1 MKRSN
6 PRKMRLIIA
15 AIAATFLISCQEET
29 PKNAGAAATN
39 VPDTVPGFVLHDTNI
54 QKNIE
59 LPAELLPYEQAD
71 LFAKVQGYVKEL
83 KVDMGDKV
91 RRGQTLAVIEAP
103 ELQTKYAEFQSSL
116 QAAKAKYMSS
126 ADVYQRLSK
135 AAQAKTPGIVAP
147 VDLER
152 SRNQYL
158 ADSASYEASRQL
170 ARSYKEVAGYLVL
183 QAPFDGIITARNAD
197 RGTLVGNN
205 QSILT
210 IQHNNKLRLRVAV
223 PELYVSST
231 DVTKTA
237 SFRVDAYPTQLFQ
250 ATLTRKSESINPQTR
265 TELWEYVYDNSSHA
279 LKTGSFAYVKVGFQ
293 RNKNSFIVPPTAVVT
308 NQERKFV
315 IKVQDG
321 KAVWVDVRQGL
332 STDKG
337 IEVFGDLNNND
348 TLVTRATDER
358 KPGSTAFWKVGG

>member
-1 MKRSN
+1 MKY
-6 PRKMRLIIA
+6 LIVAVGMLSFIA
-15 AIAATFLISCQEET
+15 CENNSHPTATAS
-29 PKNAGAAATN
+29 PANS
-39 VPDTVPGFVLHDTNI
+39 PDTVPVVVLHDINVT
-54 QKNIE
+54 KSIE
-59 LPAELLPYEQAD
+59 LPAELLPYEQAE
-71 LFAKVQGYVKEL
+71 LFARVQGYIKDL

-91 RRGQTLAVIEAP
+91 RKGQTLALIEAP

-135 AAQAKTPGIVAP
+135 AAQAETPGIVAP

-170 ARSYKEVAGYLVL
+170 ARSYKEVAGYLIL
-183 QAPFDGIITARNAD
+183 QAPFDGVITARNAD
-197 RGTLVGNN
+197 RGTLVGNS

-223 PELYVSST
+223 PELYVASGA
-231 DVTKTA
+231 VTKTA
-237 SFRVDAYPTQLFQ
+237 DFRVDAFPNKLFQ
-250 ATLTRKSESINPQTR
+250 ASLTRKSESIDPKTR
-265 TELWEYVYDNSSHA
+265 TELWEYVYDNNNHD
-279 LKTGSFAYVKVGFQ
+279 LKTGSFAYVKVGLQ
-293 RNKNSFIVPPTAVVT
+293 RSGNSFVIPPTAMVT

-315 IKVQDG
+315 IVVKNGV
-321 KAVWVDVRQGL
+321 AAWVDVRQGM

-337 IEVFGDLNNND
+337 IEVFGDLSNND
-348 TLVTRATDER
+348 TLVLRATDER
-358 KPGSTAFWKVGG
+358 KTGSTAYWKLSR